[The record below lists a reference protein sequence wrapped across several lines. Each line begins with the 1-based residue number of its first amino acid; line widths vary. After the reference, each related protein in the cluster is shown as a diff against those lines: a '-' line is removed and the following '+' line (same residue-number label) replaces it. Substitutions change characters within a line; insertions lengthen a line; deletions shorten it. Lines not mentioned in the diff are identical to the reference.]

1 MTHYAD
7 DETLDEIK
15 RLQDQVAALTKE
27 RDAERYKHEQAVT
40 INERL
45 LSDIRCSKAREEKLR
60 TAMLSIANYCR
71 IWGGEA
77 ERARKLLEH
86 YLALPTDDT
95 AL

>member
-1 MTHYAD
+1 MSWSIVTQALIED
-7 DETLDEIK
+7 LREQI
-15 RLQDQVAALTKE
+15 VALTKE

-45 LSDIRCSKAREEKLR
+45 LSDIRCSQAREKKLR

-86 YLALPTDDT
+86 YLET
-95 AL
+95 